1 MKTNGEISCPGL
13 DKSNIRSYYKTVR
26 TKIVSKVS
34 KKEKG
39 TGSAARPRILESARE
54 LFLGHG
60 FVRVTAD
67 DIAGRIGISKA
78 TLYKE
83 FASKEEILRA
93 VVRGLMAE
101 ASGRVDAI
109 MREDGLGFVDK
120 LAKLFALI
128 VNTIS
133 RFGPLFLRDIQ
144 RGVPAVWQEVETF
157 RRDKINTNL
166 KVILA
171 AGRGQGLFR
180 GDIDEDFLM
189 RMFISLVE
197 EFVNPAEVLRS
208 GRTPAEMFESVI
220 KVFFQGILTD
230 KGRLDFSAKTPA
242 LFERRK
248 EGAS

>member
-1 MKTNGEISCPGL
+1 
-13 DKSNIRSYYKTVR
+13 VR

-34 KKEKG
+34 KKKEPPPS
-39 TGSAARPRILESARE
+39 TARPRILEAARE
-54 LFLGHG
+54 LFLDRG
-60 FVRVTAD
+60 FFRVTAD
-67 DIAGRIGISKA
+67 EIAGRIGISKA

-109 MREDGLGFVDK
+109 MGVDGLGFVDR
-120 LAKLFALI
+120 LAKLFAL
-128 VNTIS
+128 VVGTIS

-144 RGVPAVWQEVETF
+144 RGAPVVWKEVETF
-157 RRDKINTNL
+157 RRDKINTNF

-189 RMFISLVE
+189 RMFVSLVE

-208 GRTPAEMFESVI
+208 GRAPAEMFESII

-242 LFERRK
+242 LFEPRK